1 MKKLKNKAFGRDLD
15 LSSNEIDLPNL
26 KGWKDRVADNVMSQ
40 ETFLVFPLG
49 RFVFFVLSLTQRA
62 IVTLDRMKKQKYNPI
77 VGNIGHVDVVID
89 LARLGSWKA

>member
-1 MKKLKNKAFGRDLD
+1 MKKLKNKAFGRVFEH
-15 LSSNEIDLPNL
+15 SSIEIDLASL
-26 KGWKDRVADNVMSQ
+26 KVWKDREADNVMSQ
-40 ETFLVFPLG
+40 EMFLVFPLG